1 MFTADRTSVSQQ
13 IYTEMESYA
22 EVDKVREV
30 SQPATEVWKCCGFRF
45 LVDKKLERKPR
56 TSYAFL
62 VLLTTICAFS
72 AMQYGGAVMNQ
83 RQI

>member
-1 MFTADRTSVSQQ
+1 MAVMFTADRTSLSHQ
-13 IYTEMESYA
+13 IHTEMELY

-30 SQPATEVWKCCGFRF
+30 FQPATQIWKCCGFRF
-45 LVDKKLERKPR
+45 LVDKKLERKPK

-72 AMQYGGAVMNQ
+72 AMQYGGAVMN
-83 RQI
+83 

>member
-1 MFTADRTSVSQQ
+1 MAVMFTADRTSLSHQLQSQ
-13 IYTEMESYA
+13 MELYA

-30 SQPATEVWKCCGFRF
+30 FQPATQIWKCCGFRF
-45 LVDKKLERKPR
+45 LVDKKLERTPR

-72 AMQYGGAVMNQ
+72 AMQYGGAVMN
-83 RQI
+83 